1 MAGAVLDARTD
12 ARQPI
17 VSAGAAPAA
26 LALVM
31 LAVALFVPGVLNDPD
46 TFWHIKAG
54 EWMIA
59 HGAVPHT
66 DPFSYTRAGAPWVA
80 HEWLAEVAFALAFR
94 AAGWGGVVTLTALAV
109 AAAFFQLAR
118 HLGRWLPVPVV
129 LLMSLLAASCV
140 APGLLARPH
149 ILALPFFETWVA
161 GLFIARARGG
171 APSPWL
177 LPVMCI
183 WANLHGGYM
192 LGLMLVLPLGLEAL
206 LGAPADW
213 RRTVPRWGG
222 FLLAAVAAA
231 AVTPLGVAGLLFP
244 FQLVGLSEL
253 SMIVEWRPTDFST
266 LQPLE
271 LVLVAGLYVALT
283 RGARLPPV
291 RLLILLGLLHL
302 ALTHT
307 RHQQLVGVILPL
319 LLAGPIAAAL
329 PALRPGRGGAR
340 WAAWGLGAAG
350 GLVVLRLL
358 LPVAPGGK
366 TPVPAAAVAHVPP
379 ALAAQPVF
387 NDYSFGGYLI
397 YAGIR
402 PFIDGR
408 ADLYGPAFM
417 RAYDAATSPNR
428 AVLED
433 LFRTYDV
440 RWTLLPP
447 GSPAVQLLDLMPHWC
462 RLYSDDI
469 AVVHALSC

>member
-1 MAGAVLDARTD
+1 MVRATPVL
-12 ARQPI
+12 
-17 VSAGAAPAA
+17 VG
-26 LALVM
+26 LAMFVM
-31 LAVALFVPGVLNDPD
+31 ALFVPGVLNDAD

-54 EWMIA
+54 EWMIT
-59 HGAVPHT
+59 HGSVPHT

-109 AAAFFQLAR
+109 GAAFFQLAR
-118 HLGRWLPVPVV
+118 HLGRWLPIPVV
-129 LLMSLLAASCV
+129 LLLCLLAASCI
-140 APGLLARPH
+140 APGMLARPH

-171 APSPWL
+171 VPSLWL

-192 LGLMLVLPLGLEAL
+192 LGLMLVLPLSLEAL

-231 AVTPLGVAGLLFP
+231 GVTPHGPAGLLFP
-244 FQLVGLSEL
+244 FQLVGMSEL
-253 SMIVEWRPTDFST
+253 STITEWHPTDFST

-271 LVLVAGLYVALT
+271 VVLAVGLYVALT

-307 RHQQLVGVILPL
+307 RHQALVGVILPL

-329 PALRPGRGGAR
+329 PALRPDRGGAR
-340 WAAWGLGAAG
+340 WRAWGVGTAG

-366 TPVPAAAVAHVPP
+366 NPVGAAAGAHVPP
-379 ALAAQPVF
+379 ALAAEPVF
-387 NDYSFGGYLI
+387 DEYSFGGYLI
-397 YAGIR
+397 YVGIR

-417 RAYDAATSPNR
+417 RAYDAATSPNL
-428 AVLED
+428 AALED
-433 LFRTYDV
+433 VFRTYGV

-447 GSPAVQLLDLMPHWC
+447 GNPAVQLLDLMPHWC
-462 RLYSDDI
+462 RLYSDDV
-469 AVVHALSC
+469 AVVHAQSC